1 MNFRLSHTV
10 IVITLVALV
19 MALAPQAAWAC
30 PACAMREDG
39 GIAGKLVLAAMMM
52 LPFGLAAAVVYV
64 LRNAAEEVKKEKST
78 TEFDAVGGEQR
89 A

>member
-1 MNFRLSHTV
+1 MNFRMSHNV
-10 IVITLVALV
+10 VVITLMAMV
-19 MALAPQAAWAC
+19 MTFIPQEVWAC

-39 GIAGKLVLAAMMM
+39 GIAGTLVLAAMMM
-52 LPFGLAAAVVYV
+52 LPFGLAGAVVYV
-64 LRNAAEEVKKEKST
+64 LRNTAEEVKKEKST